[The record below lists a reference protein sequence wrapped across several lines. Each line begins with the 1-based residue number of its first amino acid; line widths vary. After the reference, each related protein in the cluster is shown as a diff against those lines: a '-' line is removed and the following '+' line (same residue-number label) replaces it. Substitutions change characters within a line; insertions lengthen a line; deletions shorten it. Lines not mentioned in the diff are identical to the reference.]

1 MYGKSKN
8 SLMRIPKILFNL
20 VAGILSTSSITAF
33 SQTNHRGENFPSIQ
47 LPRNG
52 RSQEIPGLLGS
63 KLGQVASWYDRS
75 DAEFIKLCQQEKAI
89 RSDRQGRLHFV
100 CDGLLPLQNAMAN
113 ATTATGG
120 GTLSAITATDA
131 FALHSKPGASK
142 VIYLDFDGHT
152 TSGTSWNSSFTGG
165 ADIITPPFSNDS
177 TVSTAFSQTELDN
190 IFSIWQRV
198 SEDYAPFDVDVTTQD
213 PGLEAL
219 RKSSTSDAQYGV
231 RVCIGGSSYDWYGAG
246 AGGVAYL
253 NSFSWNSD
261 TPCFVF
267 TAQLGNGN
275 AKYTAEAASHEAGHT
290 FNLSHDGQLAHDS
303 VAAVGYYQGH
313 ANWAPIMGVGYYKD
327 VVQWSKGDYPYAN
340 NLQDDIAIIAGIVG
354 FRGDLAG
361 DSIVNAT
368 SLTGTSPAISGII
381 ERRTDAD
388 LYAFTTGAGTVSFS
402 ATPAAPSPNLDIQL
416 SLYDGLG
423 NLVTY
428 SNPTTLDASL
438 NVTLAQGTY
447 YLAVDGIGTGSPLT
461 DYDDYASLGQFNLAG
476 SVIPVSGMPPVAV
489 ADSSLPTSGIA
500 PLAVSFSSTGSY
512 DPDGAVV
519 SYDWD
524 FGDGTTS
531 TAANPV
537 KTYSSPGTYVASL
550 VVTDNSGLAS
560 AADTVTIIVQNNNV
574 VYVASIAMTL
584 NSTKQGYAAT
594 ATVTVRNQN
603 GALVSNAAV
612 TGRWS
617 GLASGSA
624 SKTTGRNGTAAFT
637 SSRTKSR
644 GTFTFTVT
652 GITFAGSTYAQAL
665 NVETSDSISTP

>member
-1 MYGKSKN
+1 MN
-8 SLMRIPKILFNL
+8 FTLNII
-20 VAGILSTSSITAF
+20 AGIIFASSITAF
-33 SQTNHRGENFPSIQ
+33 SQTNQRGENFPSIQ

-75 DAEFIKLCQQEKAI
+75 DAELIKLCQQEKAI

-100 CDGLLPLQNAMAN
+100 CDGLLPLQNAIAK

-120 GTLSAITATDA
+120 GTSSAITATDA

-152 TSGTSWNSSFTGG
+152 TSGTSWNSSFTSG
-165 ADIITPPFSNDS
+165 ANIITPPFSNDS

-198 SEDYAPFDVDVTTQD
+198 TEDYAPFDVDVTTQD

-219 RKSSTSDAQYGV
+219 RKSTTSDTQYGV

-290 FNLSHDGQLAHDS
+290 FNLNHDGQLAHDS

-354 FRGDLAG
+354 FRGDLTG

-368 SLTGTSPAISGII
+368 PLTGTSPAISGII

-388 LYAFTTGAGTVSFS
+388 LYAFTTGAGTVSFT
-402 ATPAAPSPNLDIQL
+402 ATPATLFPNLDIQL
-416 SLYDGLG
+416 SLYDGFG

-428 SNPTTLDASL
+428 SDPATLDATL
-438 NVTLAQGTY
+438 NVTLPQGTY
-447 YLAVDGIGTGSPLT
+447 YLAVDGIGAGSPLT
-461 DYDDYASLGQFNLAG
+461 AYDDYASLGAFNLAG
-476 SVIPVSGMPPVAV
+476 TLIPVSGIAPVAV

-500 PLAVSFSSTGSY
+500 PLAVSFSSAGSY
-512 DPDGAVV
+512 DPDGTVV

-531 TAANPV
+531 TAMNPV
-537 KTYSSPGTYVASL
+537 KTYSTPGTYVASL
-550 VVTDNSGLAS
+550 VVKDNSGLAS
-560 AADTVTIIVQNNNV
+560 AADTVTIIIQSNNV

-584 NSTKQGYAAT
+584 SSTKQGYAAT
-594 ATVTVRNQN
+594 AKVTVRNQN
-603 GALVSNAAV
+603 GALVSNATV
-612 TGRWS
+612 TGQWS

-624 SKTTGRNGTAAFT
+624 SKTTARNGTAAFT
-637 SSRTKSR
+637 STRTKSR

-652 GITFAGSTYAQAL
+652 GITFAGSSYAQTL
-665 NVETSDSISTP
+665 NLETADSISTP